1 MINTAFIQCTGTDC
15 IDSVLIADIVVV
27 HVSVDLGFCIE
38 ST

>member
-1 MINTAFIQCTGTDC
+1 MVDTAFIQCTGTDC